1 MKRQYVSLVFFCIV
15 ITSIV
20 LRVWGIDYDLPYIYH
35 ADEPVSITISRNMFV
50 TGDLNPHFFGYSSL
64 PLYINALAYIPY
76 YFLGK
81 LVGVFQTPD
90 DIRPLVSLTM
100 GVTKAPCPTSVLLH
114 RLVSVIFGIGTVVVV
129 FFIAKHITRKMS
141 VGLLASLMV
150 AISPSMVTHS
160 RLATPNIYV
169 VFFML
174 LAFLASI
181 LIYKQGKTWHYVAAG
196 LCVGFTISS
205 KYNGGLVLLT
215 LILAHFLRYGKEAL
229 KKKKFYLALFLCGV
243 GFLLTTP
250 FAILDFSNF
259 YEDFVFHA
267 QYYRIASH
275 PGMEGDD
282 TLRWYLD
289 YAWRTG
295 GVLYIFAILQILYG
309 IYVGS
314 KEIAILAIFPVVYSG
329 YISTLNVR
337 NDRTF
342 IPLVPFLF
350 ILAAWFLV
358 CLWYKIKE
366 LPSKK
371 LHNLSVIVFICLTIA
386 ALAFPLARTIMDTL
400 RLTTINSRETARVWC
415 ESNLPPGSKIALESY
430 TPFLEP
436 ELFSVNGVGRMI
448 DYEPEW
454 YIENGFDYLIFGQ
467 AMYRRFYLDSEKYDT
482 EVTQYD
488 NFFNR
493 FTLVK
498 AFADGD
504 YEVLIYKVK

>member
-1 MKRQYVSLVFFCIV
+1 MERKHVVLTIVCII

-20 LRVWGIDYDLPYIYH
+20 LRVWGINYDLPYIYH
-35 ADEPVSITISRNMFV
+35 PDEPVSISISRNMFV

-81 LVGVFQTPD
+81 LLGVFQTPN
-90 DIRPLVSLTM
+90 DIQPLVSLTM
-100 GVTKAPCPTSVLLH
+100 GVTKAPFPTSVLLQ
-114 RLVSVIFGIGTVVVV
+114 RLVSVMFGIGTVVAV
-129 FFIAKHITRKMS
+129 FFICQAITHKVS
-141 VGLLASLMV
+141 VGLLASWMM

-160 RLATPNIYV
+160 RLVTPNIYV

-174 LAFLASI
+174 LAFLASV

-196 LCVGFTISS
+196 LCVGFAISS

-215 LILAHFLRYGKEAL
+215 LVLAHFLRYGKEAL
-229 KKKKFYLALFLCGV
+229 KKKKFYLALFLCGA

-250 FAILDFSNF
+250 FAIFDFSDF
-259 YEDFVFHA
+259 YKDFVYHA
-267 QYYRIASH
+267 QYYRVASH
-275 PGMEGDD
+275 PGMEGDA
-282 TLRWYLD
+282 LRWYLD

-295 GVLYIFAILQILYG
+295 GVLYIFAVLQILYG
-309 IYVGS
+309 ICVKS
-314 KEIAILAIFPVVYSG
+314 KEIVILSIFPVVYFG

-371 LHNLSVIVFICLTIA
+371 LRNLSVIVFVCLTTVA
-386 ALAFPLARTIMDTL
+386 FAFPLARTIMNTL
-400 RLTTINSRETARVWC
+400 RLTAINSRETARVWI
-415 ESNLPPGSKIALESY
+415 ESNLPPGSRIALESY
-430 TPFLEP
+430 APFVEP
-436 ELFSVNGVGRMI
+436 ELFSVHGVGRMI

-467 AMYRRFYLDSEKYDT
+467 GMYGRFYLNSEKYHT
-482 EVTQYD
+482 EVMKYD

-498 AFADGD
+498 AFTDGD
-504 YEVLIYKVK
+504 YEVLVYKVK